1 MKDIA
6 IYGAGGFGKEVYL
19 LIQRINQE
27 NPQWNFIGYYDRMYE
42 KGYDNGYGK
51 VLGGIDDINA
61 VDRELALVIAMGD
74 SNVTKEIV
82 SKISNMNI
90 TYPNLIAPSTKF
102 VDMGRTK
109 LGKGNIIQGLCG
121 ISCDVEIGDYNVLN
135 GQITIGH
142 DVKIGNYNSI
152 MPGVF
157 ISGYVTIGDGTLEG
171 VGSIIIPNI
180 KIGDG
185 TRLGAGAVL
194 MTKPKAGGLYIGN
207 PAKLIKY

>member
-1 MKDIA
+1 MKDLA
-6 IYGAGGFGKEVYL
+6 IYGAGGLGKEVVS
-19 LIQRINQE
+19 LINRINRD
-27 NPQWNFIGYYDRMYE
+27 NPQWNFVGYYDRMYE

-51 VLGGIDDINA
+51 VLGGIDDLNA
-61 VDRELALVIAMGD
+61 VERELALVIAMGD

-82 SKISNMNI
+82 SRIDNKNI
-90 TYPNLIAPSTKF
+90 IYPNLVHPSVYF
-102 VDMGRTK
+102 LDYDRVN
-109 LGKGNIIQGLCG
+109 LGEGNIIQGGCS
-121 ISCDVEIGDYNVLN
+121 ISCDVEIGNFNLFN
-135 GQITIGH
+135 GKITIGH

-157 ISGYVTIGDGTLEG
+157 ISGYVTIGNNILAG

-180 KIGDG
+180 KIGDN

-207 PAKLIKY
+207 PATKIAL

>member
-19 LIQRINQE
+19 LIQRINQD

-42 KGYDNGYGK
+42 KGYDNGYGM
-51 VLGGIDDINA
+51 VLGGIDDLNA
-61 VDRELALVIAMGD
+61 VKRELALVVAMGD

-82 SKISNMNI
+82 SKISNENI
-90 TYPNLIAPSTKF
+90 IYPNLIAPSNKF
-102 VDMGRTK
+102 ADMSKTK
-109 LGKGNIIQGLCG
+109 LGKGNIIQGLCT
-121 ISCDVEIGDYNVLN
+121 ISCDVEIGDFNVLN
-135 GQITIGH
+135 GQISIGH

-185 TRLGAGAVL
+185 TRIGAGAVL

-207 PAKLIKY
+207 PAKLMKY